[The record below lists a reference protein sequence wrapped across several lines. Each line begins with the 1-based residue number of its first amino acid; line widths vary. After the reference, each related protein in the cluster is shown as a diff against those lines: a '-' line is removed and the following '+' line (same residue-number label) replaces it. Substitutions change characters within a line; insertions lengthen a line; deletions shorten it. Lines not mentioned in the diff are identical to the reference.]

1 MLRRT
6 LLSLFAVLA
15 VGCAPPVSVRT
26 AFDPAKDPGKYRT
39 FAMLEPNRPVASQNT
54 EVDPFVLLRLRQLTY
69 LGLRARGLSAA
80 PKDQAELLVL
90 VSASR
95 DAEIYVYRSG
105 PYFQDPLYGPMWS
118 NQVVRVDEGIVVI
131 DLIDRKSKSVVWRG
145 TGVRETG
152 RSFSEA
158 ELQDLVTAILAEF
171 PPGRPEEK

>member
-6 LLSLFAVLA
+6 LLSFSAALVL
-15 VGCAPPVSVRT
+15 GCGPAVSVRT
-26 AFDPAKDPGKYRT
+26 AFDPAKDPGQYRT
-39 FAMLEPNRPVASQNT
+39 FAMLEPNRPVASPNT

-69 LGLRARGLSAA
+69 LGLRARGLSAVA
-80 PKDQAELLVL
+80 KNKAELLVL

-105 PYFQDPLYGPMWS
+105 PYYQDPLYGPMWS
-118 NQVVRVDEGIVVI
+118 NQVVRVDEGIVAI

-152 RSFSEA
+152 RSFSEG
-158 ELQDLVTAILAEF
+158 ELQELVTAILSEF
-171 PPGRPEEK
+171 PPGRAEEK